1 MTQQIID
8 PSYQNETTGEL
19 NPARTHGFRLATWL
33 HRLSQSFLT
42 SNSGSSAPSIHAV
55 GTLWWDS
62 AEGLLKI
69 CTIAATSTVP
79 ATWLTINFT
88 ASSSSA
94 PTYIRNQYAVE
105 TGTASPILATRTLT
119 DNWHGKIIRI
129 TEEATEIR
137 IENDMNSEG
146 YFFISNESGAPID
159 VLVRK
164 TIGVYSP
171 DASVGDRTIG
181 SGTNAIEYECFRIQS
196 RRTYLIKRAQTGES
210 PEAKNIYAKLWVF
223 AEVVADGQ
231 DTPGSPM
238 LQPFYILIVG
248 EDGAIPNMTIPESSR
263 IEDSGGNARDASGRE
278 DVSTPE
284 ISESGSRIVI
294 ISPVQIQ
301 GLVNKALGRSE
312 LISYNERA
320 MVQLTLADTTDIV
333 EYFTYTSLPLR
344 SGTIFN
350 LTIAFGT

>member
-88 ASSSSA
+88 ATTSSA

-119 DNWHGKIIRI
+119 DNWHGKIVRI
-129 TEEATEIR
+129 TEEGAEIR
-137 IENDMNSEG
+137 IENDMSSEG

-159 VLVRK
+159 VLIRK

-171 DASVGDRTIG
+171 DATRGDRTIG
-181 SGTNAIEYECFRIQS
+181 TTEYECFRIQG

-210 PEAKNIYAKLWVF
+210 PDVKNIYAKLWVF
-223 AEVVADGQ
+223 SEILPIGQ

-263 IEDSGGNARDASGRE
+263 IEDSDDNARDASGKE

-320 MVQLTLADTTDIV
+320 MVQLTLADTTDMA